1 MPPSGPP
8 LVAQPANK
16 RWDSAAWL
24 RGIFVLL
31 TVCML
36 LAGGFVVG
44 QLWSDDSTGSSS
56 PATNVAS
63 QDRLEPSGSSVSST
77 PSADTVDSFL
87 EVESGPVPLET
98 SLEPVADVADAV
110 SPSIVVIISDE
121 RQGSGVVWDA
131 ENGYIVTN
139 NHVVELSTNVDV
151 EFPDGQTVVGTVIGG
166 DPTRDVA
173 VVGVDPDEV
182 NSLIQAVFAPT
193 SEVRVGQLAV
203 AIGGPFGLDQS
214 VTSGVVSAINRVL
227 LEGGSDPEN
236 PSPVEMIQTD
246 APINPGNSGG
256 ALADRFGRVIGINTQ
271 IRTAGNAGNIGV
283 GFAIP
288 SDTIVLIARR
298 IVNGESLDVG
308 FLGIQGETP
317 TDGSPG
323 ALVTSVVDGSPADD
337 SGIKAGDLIIA
348 VNGKEISS
356 MADLAAEIKLFRPG
370 EAVDILLLRD
380 GTRLTVRAILT
391 TA

>member
-1 MPPSGPP
+1 MPAEKS
-8 LVAQPANK
+8 
-16 RWDSAAWL
+16 WDGSAWL
-24 RGIFVLL
+24 RGIFALL
-31 TVCML
+31 TVFIL
-36 LAGGFVVG
+36 LVAGFVVG
-44 QLWSDDSTGSSS
+44 RFGSGENSKGPSSLGADD
-56 PATNVAS
+56 VAERGVDS
-63 QDRLEPSGSSVSST
+63 RSVSSGGSEPT
-77 PSADTVDSFL
+77 AQTLDSFL
-87 EVESGPVPLET
+87 EVEQMPLEGI
-98 SLEPVADVADAV
+98 SSEPVADVADVV
-110 SPSIVVIISDE
+110 SPSIVMIVTE
-121 RQGSGVVWDA
+121 KEQGSGVVWDA
-131 ENGYIVTN
+131 ANGYIVTN
-139 NHVVELSTNVDV
+139 NHVVETSTNVDV

-166 DPTRDVA
+166 DSTRDLA
-173 VVGVDPDEV
+173 VIGVDPDEV
-182 NSLIQAVFAPT
+182 NSLVQAVFAPT

-214 VTSGVVSAINRVL
+214 VTAGVVSAVNRVA
-227 LEGGSDPEN
+227 EGGSDRESPG
-236 PSPVEMIQTD
+236 PVEMIQTD

-256 ALADRFGRVIGINTQ
+256 ALADRFGRVIGISTL
-271 IRTAGNAGNIGV
+271 IRTTSLSGGSIGL

-288 SDTIVLIARR
+288 SDTVVLIAGR
-298 IVNGESLDVG
+298 IVRGESLDVG

-337 SGIKAGDLIIA
+337 SGIKAGDLIVA

-391 TA
+391 SA

>member
-1 MPPSGPP
+1 MPPGSPP

-36 LAGGFVVG
+36 LVGGFVVG
-44 QLWSDDSTGSSS
+44 QLWSDDSTGSSA

-63 QDRLEPSGSSVSST
+63 QDRREPSGSSVSST

-121 RQGSGVVWDA
+121 GQGSGVVWDA

-271 IRTAGNAGNIGV
+271 IRTAGTAGNIGV

-348 VNGKEISS
+348 VNGKEVSS

>member
-1 MPPSGPP
+1 
-8 LVAQPANK
+8 
-16 RWDSAAWL
+16 
-24 RGIFVLL
+24 
-31 TVCML
+31 ML
-36 LAGGFVVG
+36 LVGGFVAG

-56 PATNVAS
+56 STTDIAS
-63 QDRLEPSGSSVSST
+63 QDELDGGGSSVSST
-77 PSADTVDSFL
+77 PSTDTVDSFL
-87 EVESGPVPLET
+87 EVEPSPVPLEM

-121 RQGSGVVWDA
+121 GQGSGVVWDA

-166 DPTRDVA
+166 DPSRDVA

-182 NSLIQAVFAPT
+182 NSLVQAVFAPT

-271 IRTAGNAGNIGV
+271 IRTAGPNSGNVGV

-298 IVNGESLDVG
+298 IVSGESLDTG

-317 TDGSPG
+317 TDGSHG

-337 SGIKAGDLIIA
+337 SGLKAGDLIIA
-348 VNGKEISS
+348 VNGKEITS

-370 EAVDILLLRD
+370 ESVDILLLRD
-380 GTRLTVRAILT
+380 GIRLTVQAILT
-391 TA
+391 AA

>member
-1 MPPSGPP
+1 M
-8 LVAQPANK
+8 VAQPANK

-36 LAGGFVVG
+36 LVGGFVVG
-44 QLWSDDSTGSSS
+44 QLWSDDSTGSSA

-63 QDRLEPSGSSVSST
+63 QDRLDGSGSSVRST

-87 EVESGPVPLET
+87 EVEPGPVPLET

-121 RQGSGVVWDA
+121 GQGSGVVWDA

-227 LEGGSDPEN
+227 LKGGSDPEN

-246 APINPGNSGG
+246 APINLGNSGG

-271 IRTAGNAGNIGV
+271 IRTAGTAGNVGV

-337 SGIKAGDLIIA
+337 SGLKAGDLIIA